1 MVVERSPLVEKPHK
15 DMKGKV
21 VCYNNGFETPPSSEA
36 KTEVVAP
43 ASSLQSSISSL
54 FPSPFEGFGTTYQR
68 RAFFGLLVLSGE
80 GTGNPIATVV

>member
-21 VCYNNGFETPPSSEA
+21 VCCNNGFETPPSSEA

-43 ASSLQSSISSL
+43 ASSLQS
-54 FPSPFEGFGTTYQR
+54 
-68 RAFFGLLVLSGE
+68 
-80 GTGNPIATVV
+80 